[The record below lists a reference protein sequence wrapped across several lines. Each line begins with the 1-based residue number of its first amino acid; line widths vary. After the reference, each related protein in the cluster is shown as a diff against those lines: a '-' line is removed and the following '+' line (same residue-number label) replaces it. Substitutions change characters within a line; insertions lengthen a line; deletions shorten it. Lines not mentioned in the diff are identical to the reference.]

1 MSYLRTEDTCS
12 LFSWLLLPGHSGFV
26 NFWEYTG
33 KVAFFSSTGL
43 PGELSHFKMELPGK
57 TNIHILSHY
66 HFKSKVPEISHFPL
80 QICSPPVLC
89 VLRPVYT
96 TSTGPQALWL
106 WVRLGQWGTSKEI
119 RERRVKTHIYFSGS
133 LTEQLTQAGWDLY
146 MERSFLRSFM
156 LDNSLSSWLLVSP
169 PPLLCY

>member
-1 MSYLRTEDTCS
+1 MANTTFRCCTTFFLSWDIINITQNSFLKGYNSLGFSLFARLCNYHYCLIPEHFHCS
-12 LFSWLLLPGHSGFV
+12 LP
-26 NFWEYTG
+26 N
-33 KVAFFSSTGL
+33 
-43 PGELSHFKMELPGK
+43 K
-57 TNIHILSHY
+57 TLHP
-66 HFKSKVPEISHFPL
+66 PEISHFPL